1 MAIDLFENYV
11 EKRGLDLEESKDL
24 NLLELLRKN
33 LLEAYDRLQ
42 DDPMNHIKAYEIAF
56 QEVIENIWPDH
67 AWWQV
72 VDHFDIFGHLFFG
85 EGRFDPVKTID
96 AICDHVQPQFL
107 EGEKSL
113 EEAKVSKKEEL
124 LKRLQSVVQNT
135 NSIGLKRTKDLVK
148 GFEQAILAVVPH
160 QNVRAT
166 LNGFDIEK
174 DLVFGDGRTDV
185 MDTIESIINHIDPKL
200 LESCNV
206 CEEALDNEQGW
217 NEFVKNHPDFNKNF
231 DNKKFGKYFDEDGKL
246 IPEYEGEFFKVYREE
261 NSKLDEDLNL
271 DQKFVDVLNNTI
283 DQAFEN
289 GELSGEGSY
298 AKLDGDC
305 IVVKCFGG
313 YDIKPLEKIIRQFLN
328 NFKHNCEIVVDGN
341 FIKICKNVDE
351 KLIGDVN
358 LNIDASGQSVGLLG
372 GTGGSV
378 TNEAL
383 AGDLNLNIDARGQSV
398 GILKGQGGSVIN
410 KAEEDL
416 DEYLEPVDSFKTF
429 EFADKTNQGFDIIK
443 TFLDRD
449 DSRIHVIAKNPHR
462 DSHAYN
468 IGLGYSMDKG
478 YWGQGWYDYETPED
492 AEADLKAAYNVTE
505 YPIQNEDRVDEIL
518 GTIGSIGAVVTA
530 NNVIN
535 KAFGEDLEES
545 FKNSYQ
551 ILVCDGNGA
560 ASRGTESD
568 NYFTVEVEAESFEE
582 ALREKFEEIFGE
594 ELTDY
599 FDEDELN
606 DPSFSIWGYIQN
618 HFDIT
623 GGDPFIVAVKENGQE
638 IYNEV
643 IYGDGHWGDYER
655 ELDVEEVIDWLS
667 EHEQA
672 FIDFENYF
680 ENRLDGDVLTLEEI
694 KGWIS
699 EHEQLAKDFEAHF
712 GVKIL
717 EEKKS
722 VEESINEAF
731 DEDEF
736 MEEGRGL
743 NNDLAFD
750 GGPVLT
756 FKEYCKNFSKSAVK
770 NHKDLIEELYEDY
783 LNLVNDGIE
792 PDGNGLDDGD
802 LGDRGD
808 TRAGFELI
816 IEDGVLRGFEGKCPS
831 NVTIPDSVT
840 SIGKGAFLYCSK
852 LKSITIPDSITSIG
866 SDAFGGCDSLKSITI
881 PNSVTSIGDHAFRGC
896 DSLKSITI
904 PNSVTSI
911 GEYAF
916 TRCDELTSVIIENG
930 VTSIG
935 EGAFM
940 GCSSLTSITIPNS
953 VTSIGEDAFYGCSSL
968 TIYCE
973 AESQPESWNHKF
985 KGKIIWGY
993 KKSAA
998 EELEKPLRE
1007 EYFHNDEDEFMEEGR
1022 GLNNDLAF
1030 DGGPVLTFKEYCKNF
1045 SKADIKKHRDL
1056 IEELYEDYL
1065 YLVNDGIEPDGNDLD
1080 DDGLDDRGNTGAG
1093 FKLIIENGVLKGFKG
1108 KRPSSITIP
1117 DSVTSIG
1124 GGAFYCCDP
1133 LTSVTIPDSVTS
1145 IDSSAFLGCSSLT
1158 SITIPDNVT
1167 SIGAYAFA
1175 YCYSLESITIP
1186 DSVTII
1192 GKEAFCKCRSLTI
1205 YCEAESQPESWNDRW
1220 NCGFEGKIIWGCK
1233 KSTAEELEKPL
1244 REGKENIYR
1253 IAGWTS
1259 PMGSNGPFPTDVYQI
1274 LVKESDLV
1282 NQLEDKIYFLNFEE
1296 FLEKHNG
1303 NYIEA
1308 MKEFAQEAANGDD
1321 DGLFQVVVNGKYLL
1335 KPDLKFIKTYFDFN
1349 IKDLKVDKEFYLED
1363 AGRNIYNLEESKKP
1377 LREGSPDREEQRVL
1391 EKEIS
1396 DLLISEHMYSDVW
1409 FENQIIASCL
1419 CIRVDGDW
1427 KHDHLFTDYL
1437 VKNYLEKRGYDYF
1450 ASEKDVEDSY
1460 DDSYESTHV
1469 YVLFKKAS
1477 DEIKGGPERPTEVIT
1492 SDEE

>member
-113 EEAKVSKKEEL
+113 EEAKVGKKEEL

-200 LESCNV
+200 LESCDS
-206 CEEALDNEQGW
+206 CEEALDNEQNW

-246 IPEYEGEFFKVYREE
+246 IPEYEKEFFKVYREE

-505 YPIQNEDRVDEIL
+505 YSIQNEDRVDEIL

-643 IYGDGHWGDYER
+643 IYGDGHWEDYEH

-680 ENRLDGDVLTLEEI
+680 ENRFDGDVLTLEEI
-694 KGWIS
+694 EGWIS
-699 EHEQLAKDFEAHF
+699 EHEQLARDFEAHF

-717 EEKKS
+717 EEKKD
-722 VEESINEAF
+722 VEESI
-731 DEDEF
+731 
-736 MEEGRGL
+736 G
-743 NNDLAFD
+743 
-750 GGPVLT
+750 
-756 FKEYCKNFSKSAVK
+756 
-770 NHKDLIEELYEDY
+770 
-783 LNLVNDGIE
+783 
-792 PDGNGLDDGD
+792 
-802 LGDRGD
+802 
-808 TRAGFELI
+808 
-816 IEDGVLRGFEGKCPS
+816 
-831 NVTIPDSVT
+831 
-840 SIGKGAFLYCSK
+840 
-852 LKSITIPDSITSIG
+852 
-866 SDAFGGCDSLKSITI
+866 
-881 PNSVTSIGDHAFRGC
+881 
-896 DSLKSITI
+896 
-904 PNSVTSI
+904 
-911 GEYAF
+911 
-916 TRCDELTSVIIENG
+916 
-930 VTSIG
+930 
-935 EGAFM
+935 
-940 GCSSLTSITIPNS
+940 
-953 VTSIGEDAFYGCSSL
+953 
-968 TIYCE
+968 
-973 AESQPESWNHKF
+973 
-985 KGKIIWGY
+985 
-993 KKSAA
+993 
-998 EELEKPLRE
+998 
-1007 EYFHNDEDEFMEEGR
+1007 
-1022 GLNNDLAF
+1022 
-1030 DGGPVLTFKEYCKNF
+1030 
-1045 SKADIKKHRDL
+1045 
-1056 IEELYEDYL
+1056 
-1065 YLVNDGIEPDGNDLD
+1065 
-1080 DDGLDDRGNTGAG
+1080 
-1093 FKLIIENGVLKGFKG
+1093 
-1108 KRPSSITIP
+1108 
-1117 DSVTSIG
+1117 
-1124 GGAFYCCDP
+1124 
-1133 LTSVTIPDSVTS
+1133 
-1145 IDSSAFLGCSSLT
+1145 DSSA
-1158 SITIPDNVT
+1158 
-1167 SIGAYAFA
+1167 
-1175 YCYSLESITIP
+1175 LESL
-1186 DSVTII
+1186 
-1192 GKEAFCKCRSLTI
+1192 KENS
-1205 YCEAESQPESWNDRW
+1205 NM
-1220 NCGFEGKIIWGCK
+1220 
-1233 KSTAEELEKPL
+1233 
-1244 REGKENIYR
+1244 ENIYR
-1253 IAGWTS
+1253 ITGWRS
-1259 PMGSNGPFPTDVYQI
+1259 PMGSNGPFPVDVYQI
-1274 LVKESDLV
+1274 LVKESELI
-1282 NQLEDKIYFLNFEE
+1282 NQLKGRIHFLDFEKI
-1296 FLEKHNG
+1296 LEKHGG

-1308 MKEFAQEAANGDD
+1308 MREYAQEASGGDD
-1321 DGLFQVVVNGKYLL
+1321 DGFIQVVVNGNYLL
-1335 KPDLKFIKTYFDFN
+1335 EPDLEYVETRFDLDVLN
-1349 IKDLKVDKEFYLED
+1349 IEDLKVDKEFYLED
-1363 AGRNIYNLEESKKP
+1363 AGRDYEDDLEESKKP

-1469 YVLFKKAS
+1469 YVLFKKTS
-1477 DEIKGGPERPTEVIT
+1477 DEVKGGPERPTEVIT